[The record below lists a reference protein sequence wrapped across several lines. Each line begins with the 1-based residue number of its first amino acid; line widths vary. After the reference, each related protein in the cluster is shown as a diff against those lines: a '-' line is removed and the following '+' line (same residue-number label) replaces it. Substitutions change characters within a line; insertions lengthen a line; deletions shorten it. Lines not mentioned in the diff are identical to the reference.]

1 MNKKDKYKM
10 YENIN
15 LKIANIFILYIHI
28 IICTRKHNQPILKLQ
43 KIKTNK

>member
-15 LKIANIFILYIHI
+15 LKIANIFILS
-28 IICTRKHNQPILKLQ
+28 ILHK
-43 KIKTNK
+43 KT